1 MRCCPGHLLLC
12 LALSAPAGLLAD
24 EPGDASAGLSL
35 NTAPAPLPAP
45 ASTPQPITFEEDSW
59 SMQITGNYLADL
71 SNRDVQLV
79 GGGVG
84 VNYYLDDGISLGV
97 EVTGYHLD
105 QSDGQGVAG
114 GLGFLLRQHFIRRE
128 NWSLYVDVGESLFEA
143 DRNVPRDGTHFNFL
157 FHAGPGLTW
166 KLSDRVHL
174 MAGVRYFHIS
184 NAQTQGG
191 DRNPACNGIEGYVGL
206 MLPL

>member
-35 NTAPAPLPAP
+35 NTAPAPSPAP

-84 VNYYLDDGISLGV
+84 VNYYLDDGISLG
-97 EVTGYHLD
+97 G
-105 QSDGQGVAG
+105 
-114 GLGFLLRQHFIRRE
+114 
-128 NWSLYVDVGESLFEA
+128 
-143 DRNVPRDGTHFNFL
+143 
-157 FHAGPGLTW
+157 
-166 KLSDRVHL
+166 
-174 MAGVRYFHIS
+174 
-184 NAQTQGG
+184 
-191 DRNPACNGIEGYVGL
+191 
-206 MLPL
+206 